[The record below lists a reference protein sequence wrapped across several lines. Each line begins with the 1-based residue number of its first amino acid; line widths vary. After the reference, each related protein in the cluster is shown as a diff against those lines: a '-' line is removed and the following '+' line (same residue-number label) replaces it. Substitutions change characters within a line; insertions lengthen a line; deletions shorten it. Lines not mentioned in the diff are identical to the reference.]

1 MKTKIKITLILAFL
15 CQLGFA
21 QDFNKA
27 KLDDYFDTLEAN
39 NRFMGS
45 VAVLKD
51 GQLIYERA
59 IGFADLESGQ
69 KANNRSKYR
78 IGSISKTFTT
88 VLVLKAVEAGK
99 LNLDKT
105 IESYFPAIPN
115 ADKITIKHLLGHRS
129 GIHNFTNDK
138 SYLDWNTE
146 AKSESAMVEIIAKGG
161 SDFEPGTKTEYSNSN
176 FVLLSYILEKVEKK
190 SYASLLSES
199 ITQPLELANTRF
211 GGKID
216 PDKNECY
223 SYKYVDKAWKIEEET
238 DLSIPMGAGSIV
250 STPSD
255 LARFSD
261 ALFAGKLV
269 SAENLAEMETIVDGL
284 GFGLFQFPFYDRKGY
299 GHTGGIDGFTS
310 VFMNFP
316 DGKVSYALTS
326 NGSRMNNNDISI
338 AVLSAVYGKP
348 IEIPVFSDYEIKP
361 EDLKEY
367 VGTYASAQLPLEIT
381 VSIKDGK
388 LIGQGSGQAPF
399 PLEPTAKDKF
409 EFPQAG
415 VVMEFNPAKNTM
427 ILKQG
432 GGAFNFVKEPK

>member
-1 MKTKIKITLILAFL
+1 MKAKIRITLLLALF

-21 QDFNKA
+21 QEFNKA
-27 KLDDYFDTLEAN
+27 KLDKYFDTLESN
-39 NRFMGS
+39 DRFMGS
-45 VAVLKD
+45 VAVSKD

-59 IGFADLESGQ
+59 IGFADLESGVE
-69 KANNRSKYR
+69 ANTGSKYR

-88 VLVLKAVEAGK
+88 VLVMKAVEAGK
-99 LNLDKT
+99 LMLEET

-146 AKSESAMVEIIAKGG
+146 AKSEKEMVEIIAKAG
-161 SDFEPGTKTEYSNSN
+161 SDFEPGTKTAYSNSN

-190 SYASLLSES
+190 SYAALLSGS
-199 ITQPLELANTRF
+199 VTQPLGLTNTYF
-211 GGKID
+211 GGKITS
-216 PDKNECY
+216 DKNECY
-223 SYKYVDKAWKIEEET
+223 SYKYVDEVWKIEEET

-250 STPSD
+250 STPGD
-255 LARFSD
+255 LVKFSD
-261 ALFAGKLV
+261 ALFDGKLV
-269 SAENLAEMETIVDGL
+269 SAESLQQMKTIVDGL
-284 GFGLFQFPFYDRKGY
+284 GLGLFQFPFYDRKGF

-310 VFMNFP
+310 VFMYFP
-316 DGKVSYALTS
+316 EGKVSYALTS

-338 AVLSAVYGKP
+338 AVLSAVYDKP
-348 IEIPVFSDYEIKP
+348 IDMPVFSDYEIKT
-361 EDLKEY
+361 EELEQY
-367 VGTYASAQLPLEIT
+367 VGVYTSKQIPLKIT
-381 VSIKDGK
+381 VTVKDGK

-415 VVMEFNPAKNTM
+415 VVMEFNPAENTM

-432 GGAFNFVKEPK
+432 GGSFNFSKEP